1 MDTMSVI
8 SGIEAALAD
17 QLYLVGDDPALVS
30 AGEALLTALRP
41 ALSQAAL
48 DLAQQAAE
56 EADAQLPDHEVNVV
70 LQDGEPSLTV
80 RPVESDVTFTTE
92 DLAARMTLRLP
103 KLLKSELEEAAGV
116 TGDSINAYV
125 VKALSSSGRPSRR
138 TGKRITGRFQT

>member
-1 MDTMSVI
+1 M
-8 SGIEAALAD
+8 
-17 QLYLVGDDPALVS
+17 S

-125 VKALSSSGRPSRR
+125 IKALSGTGRPSRR